1 MGWGFA
7 VEPPAPK
14 GAGLSRTPGTEGFA
28 PPGWPRE
35 VRPPGAPGWEATA
48 AEWLLDLCPADWR
61 GYPGLRRHLVVL
73 ARFALMHVEAGQA
86 AAARGLS
93 ETRADLRDVADLEVV
108 DAAVQTW
115 QLEQARLV
123 GVRRAVGLVEDA
135 IRGRRFTARL

>member
-1 MGWGFA
+1 MAWGF
-7 VEPPAPK
+7 VPEPAQK
-14 GAGLSRTPGTEGFA
+14 GAGLPRTPGTDGVA
-28 PPGWPRE
+28 PAGWPRE
-35 VRPPGAPGWEATA
+35 VRPPGVPGWERSA

-93 ETRADLRDVADLEVV
+93 ETRADLRDVADLGVIE
-108 DAAVQTW
+108 AAVQTW

-123 GVRRAVGLVEDA
+123 GLRRAVGLVEEA
-135 IRGRRFTARL
+135 VRGRRFTARL

>member
-1 MGWGFA
+1 MAWGF
-7 VEPPAPK
+7 VPEPAER
-14 GAGLSRTPGTEGFA
+14 GAGLPRTPGTDGVA
-28 PPGWPRE
+28 PAGWPRE
-35 VRPPGAPGWEATA
+35 VRPPGVPGWERSA

-93 ETRADLRDVADLEVV
+93 ETRADLRDVAELDVIE
-108 DAAVQTW
+108 AAVQTW
-115 QLEQARLV
+115 LLEQARLV
-123 GVRRAVGLVEDA
+123 GLRRAVGLVEEA

>member
-1 MGWGFA
+1 MAWGF
-7 VEPPAPK
+7 VPEPAPK
-14 GAGLSRTPGTEGFA
+14 GAGLPRTPGSDGVA
-28 PPGWPRE
+28 PAGWPHE
-35 VRPPGAPGWEATA
+35 VRPPGVPGWEASA

-93 ETRADLRDVADLEVV
+93 ETRADLRDVAGLEVIE
-108 DAAVQTW
+108 AAVQTW

-123 GVRRAVGLVEDA
+123 GLRRAVGLVEEA
-135 IRGRRFTARL
+135 VRGRRFTARL